1 MDPTKNT
8 TQKTKE
14 ISNTDPTK
22 NTTQKTKEISNTDP
36 IKNRRLQRR
45 TKNVKTY
52 DRIKCWAPL
61 CANKHKQ
68 HNKT

>member
-1 MDPTKNT
+1 M
-8 TQKTKE
+8 
-14 ISNTDPTK
+14 DPTK

-61 CANKHKQ
+61 YANKHKQ